1 MKYTIE
7 GFNQAF
13 ALELNLTCKEVVF
26 LRWFM
31 DFVATRKMKVVFV
44 KDEPY
49 FWVDNKTVSREL
61 PILRIKD
68 KRSMRRFLERLV
80 KKQVL
85 KYYLHN
91 KNMPFY
97 KMNTGKPEVNYL
109 QSRPNKRRGVTSR
122 YGGPDRRDTQFFY
135 NDYSIRNICSKAN
148 WMGNR

>member
-7 GFNQAF
+7 GFNQVF
-13 ALELNLTCKEVVF
+13 VLKLNLTCKEVVF

-31 DFVATRKMKVVFV
+31 DFMATGKMKVVSV

-61 PILRIKD
+61 PILGIKA

-85 KYYLHN
+85 KYHLHN

-97 KMNTGKPEVNYL
+97 KMNIEKPEVNYL
-109 QSRPNKRRGVTSR
+109 QSRPNKRREVTSR
-122 YGGPDRRDTQFFY
+122 HGGPDRRDTQLFY
-135 NDYSIRNICSKAN
+135 NDYSIRNILSKAN